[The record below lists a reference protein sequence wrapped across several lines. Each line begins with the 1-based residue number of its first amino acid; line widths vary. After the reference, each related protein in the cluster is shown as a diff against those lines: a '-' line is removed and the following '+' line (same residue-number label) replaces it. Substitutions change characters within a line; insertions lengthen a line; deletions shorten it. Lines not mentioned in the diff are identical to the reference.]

1 MEVTSPSLPTRPTNP
16 GLSEAK
22 SPDRWLENLPGP
34 LALAPHEDPL
44 KVRPP
49 LPFHPS
55 GLTLADLQLPKPRGT
70 DESPR
75 TREAGPESVGLDQLL
90 RPRPRSGASRRS
102 DPLIRLFPRRCST
115 PLPSGRSS
123 CRKYPCAGTPPV
135 GCVGVGRCDP
145 KRHRIGPESRS
156 PAHTRVRPPL
166 PRRAFM
172 ETPGDAGNPHQD
184 PVAALL

>member
-90 RPRPRSGASRRS
+90 RPRPRSGASQGS
-102 DPLIRLFPRRCST
+102 DRLVRLST

-145 KRHRIGPESRS
+145 KRHRIGSESRS

-184 PVAALL
+184 SVVALL